1 MKNGLLTL
9 LTGILSCPFFAYAQ
23 RSVNTGI
30 SGQVADSASRK
41 PLAYATI
48 TLLKTTGL
56 QPVINTLTDHQGY
69 FLLKGIDQG
78 EYRVSISNVGYAS
91 KVTDPLFADSLRLLQ
106 LPTIYLAP
114 AARQLQTVNVN
125 GQKPLLEVKDDKL
138 IYNVENDISKDV
150 LTAAEML
157 RKVPLVTVDPDGNI
171 QLKGSD
177 NFKILLNG
185 KSTSMMSRNPKE
197 ALRAFPASL
206 IKSIEVISQPS
217 ARYDAEGAAG
227 IINIVTREKYTGYN
241 GSLFANYNTRGFA
254 GGGASFNAKAGKL
267 GIAAYLGSN
276 YFRNKGRLDGQR
288 QSFVPHNQ
296 NTLLQNGTSV
306 FDGTYYFGNL
316 ELSYDL
322 DSSSSV
328 SLYSNVDLSHNSNNS
343 LQQNLFLDSLL
354 KLSQTGQYDAYTK
367 YRSNTYDVGLDYQK
381 KFRQS
386 GRSLAVSVNRNSGNN
401 GQQTDNRQT
410 NEPGQDQQIFNNN
423 DEHHTETTFQA
434 DYTQPLPR
442 KQSLETGAKAI
453 LRTIESDY
461 QQQVSLE
468 GIGIRTVKDRTDVFH
483 YKQNVFAVYAN
494 YRFKVKQRLNVLL
507 GARLEQT
514 HINANFISSDTLL
527 DTDYLNF
534 MPSASVSLPLGQ
546 AHVIGLS
553 YSRRLQRPWVWN
565 LNPYVV
571 DIDPNNLS
579 FGNPGLRPEQNQSF
593 QLGYNGRFKSAR
605 LTLSVDH
612 VFTNNAIEPFTAID
626 DVTSVTVTTYANI
639 GRRAATGFNLSG
651 SLQPAPRWGV
661 LVNARGM
668 YTNLEGGNG
677 TSFRNYGWSSTTY
690 ISTDYDLGKGFKT
703 EATLSVNT
711 SKPILQGRS
720 PGYTNHTLTLRKELF
735 QRRAVLAVHLDQ
747 PFQKEI
753 AWRSELKDPLFY
765 RASTFYYPV
774 RALRVSLNWKFG
786 QLKESVSRKKGVNN
800 NDIKQND
807 GTKP

>member
-23 RSVNTGI
+23 RPVNSGI

-48 TLLKTTGL
+48 TLLKTNGL
-56 QPVINTLTDHQGY
+56 QPVMNTLTDDHGY
-69 FLLKGIDQG
+69 FLLNGVSQG
-78 EYRVSISNVGYAS
+78 EYRIGISNIGYAA
-91 KVTDPLFADSLRLLQ
+91 KMTDPLSTDTLQ
-106 LPTIYLAP
+106 PLKLPPIYLARS
-114 AARQLQTVNVN
+114 AQQLQTVNVSA
-125 GQKPLLEVKDDKL
+125 QKPLLEVKDDKL

-150 LTAAEML
+150 LTAAEIL
-157 RKVPLVTVDPDGNI
+157 RKVPLVTVDLDGNI
-171 QLKGSD
+171 QLKGSN
-177 NFKILLNG
+177 NFRILLNG
-185 KSTSMMSRNPKE
+185 KSSSMMARNPKD
-197 ALRAFPASL
+197 ALRSFPASL

-227 IINIVTREKYTGYN
+227 IINIVTRDKFAGYN

-276 YFRNKGRLDGQR
+276 YFRNKGRLDGR
-288 QSFVPHNQ
+288 RESYIPDNH

-328 SLYSNVDLSHNSNNS
+328 SLYSNIDLSYSSNNS
-343 LQQNLFLDSLL
+343 LQQNLYLDSLL
-354 KLSQTGQYDAYTK
+354 QQYQVGQYDAYTK
-367 YRSNTYDVGLDYQK
+367 YKSNTYDVGLDYQK
-381 KFRQS
+381 KFRQT
-386 GRSLAVSVNRNSGNN
+386 GRTLSVSVNRNTGDN
-401 GQQTDNRQT
+401 GQNTNNRQT
-410 NEPGQDQQIFNNN
+410 NDPGPDQQIFNNN

-461 QQQVSLE
+461 QQQVHQE
-468 GIGIRTVKDRTDVFH
+468 GYGVRTVKDRTDVFR

-514 HINANFISSDTLL
+514 HIRANFISSDTLL
-527 DTDYLNF
+527 NADYLNF
-534 MPSASVSLPLGQ
+534 IPAVSISLPLGQ

-571 DIDPNNLS
+571 DTDPNNLS

-593 QLGYNGRFKSAR
+593 QLGYNGRIKGAR
-605 LTLSVDH
+605 LTISVDH
-612 VFTNNAIEPFTAID
+612 VFTNKAIEPFTAID
-626 DVTSVTVTTYANI
+626 DVTNITVTTYANI
-639 GRRAATGFNLSG
+639 GRRAATGLNLST
-651 SLQPAPRWGV
+651 SLQPAPRWSV
-661 LVNARGM
+661 LMNARGM

-677 TSFRNYGWSSTTY
+677 TSFRNYGWSGNAY
-690 ISTDYDLGKGFKT
+690 ISTDYDLGYGLKT
-703 EATLSVNT
+703 EASLSVNT
-711 SKPILQGRS
+711 SKPILQGRTS
-720 PGYTNHTLTLRKELF
+720 GYATHTITLRKELF
-735 QRRAVLAVHLDQ
+735 QRRAVLGVHMDQ

-753 AWRSELKDPLFY
+753 AWRNELKDPMFS
-765 RASTFYYPV
+765 RTSTFYYPV

-807 GTKP
+807 GGKP